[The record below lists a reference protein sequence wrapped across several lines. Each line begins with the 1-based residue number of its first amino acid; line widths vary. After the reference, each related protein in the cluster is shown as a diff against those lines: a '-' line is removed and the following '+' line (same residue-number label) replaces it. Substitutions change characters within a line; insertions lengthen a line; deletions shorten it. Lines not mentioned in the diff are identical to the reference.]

1 MKNMLNVKHEPSDH
15 AQNGKSWW
23 IVIKMRSAL
32 LLGFAK
38 SPLAVPFGQSALL
51 LG

>member
-1 MKNMLNVKHEPSDH
+1 MKNMLNLKHEPSDH

-23 IVIKMRSAL
+23 IVIKMRS
-32 LLGFAK
+32 
-38 SPLAVPFGQSALL
+38 PLAVPFGQSALL